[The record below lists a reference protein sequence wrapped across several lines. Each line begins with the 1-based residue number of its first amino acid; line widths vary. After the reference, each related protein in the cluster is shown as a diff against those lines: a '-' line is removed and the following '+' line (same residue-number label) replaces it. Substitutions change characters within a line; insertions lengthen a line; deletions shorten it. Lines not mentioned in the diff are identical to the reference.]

1 MNGKGGGINV
11 CNIWFQI
18 LEGRYH
24 LGERRCGKEGNIKMA
39 V

>member
-1 MNGKGGGINV
+1 MYATF
-11 CNIWFQI
+11 WFQI